1 MKTIPWLVGPWL
13 FGGFALLGLS
23 GMIEAV
29 GDAGATASD
38 RIPIYLLALAV
49 LLGAPY
55 CFYKAIRTA
64 FSGTGR
70 GKPAPSAPG
79 TPRPAHRIIDPPE
92 TADTGE
98 FDPDAA
104 FARYMEKRTG
114 QPADALT
121 GEPASPNAQPPRP
134 SFGRKVV

>member
-1 MKTIPWLVGPWL
+1 MKTVPWLV
-13 FGGFALLGLS
+13 GGFALLGLS

-55 CFYKAIRTA
+55 CFDKAIRSA
-64 FSGTGR
+64 FSGMGR
-70 GKPAPSAPG
+70 GKPASSEPER
-79 TPRPAHRIIDPPE
+79 PRAAHRIVDPPE
-92 TADTGE
+92 TDDTGE

-114 QPADALT
+114 QPA
-121 GEPASPNAQPPRP
+121 EPASPNSQPPRL

>member
-1 MKTIPWLVGPWL
+1 MKTIPWLV
-13 FGGFALLGLS
+13 GGFALLGLS
-23 GMIEAV
+23 GMIAAV

-55 CFYKAIRTA
+55 CFYVAIRSA
-64 FSGTGR
+64 FSGMGR
-70 GKPAPSAPG
+70 GKPAPSAPER
-79 TPRPAHRIIDPPE
+79 PRAAHRIVDPPE
-92 TADTGE
+92 TDDTGE

-104 FARYMEKRTG
+104 LARYMEKRTG
-114 QPADALT
+114 QPADT
-121 GEPASPNAQPPRP
+121 PPGEPASPNSQPPRP

>member
-1 MKTIPWLVGPWL
+1 MKTVPWLV
-13 FGGFALLGLS
+13 GGFALLGLS

-55 CFYKAIRTA
+55 CFYKAIRSA
-64 FSGTGR
+64 FSGMGR
-70 GKPAPSAPG
+70 GKPASSAPER
-79 TPRPAHRIIDPPE
+79 PRAAHRIVDPPE
-92 TADTGE
+92 TDDTGE

-114 QPADALT
+114 QPVDPQPA
-121 GEPASPNAQPPRP
+121 EPASPNSQPPRP
-134 SFGRKVV
+134 SFGRTVV

>member
-1 MKTIPWLVGPWL
+1 MKTFAWLVG
-13 FGGFALLGLS
+13 GFMLLGLS

-29 GDAGATASD
+29 GDAGATASE

-55 CFYKAIRTA
+55 CFYKAIRSA
-64 FSGTGR
+64 FSGMGR
-70 GKPAPSAPG
+70 GKPAPSAP
-79 TPRPAHRIIDPPE
+79 TNPRAAHRIVDPPE
-92 TADTGE
+92 PADAGE

-104 FARYMEKRTG
+104 FARYMEKRTSL
-114 QPADALT
+114 PADAQSD
-121 GEPASPNAQPPRP
+121 EPAPPSSQPPRP